1 MSYIKNE
8 ILSIPILQTEFNINE
23 YIINNVSL
31 NKISIIIKEEYLY
44 LNVSLNYISHDSD
57 EVLSVTSAPIY
68 IHGEQFANFVN
79 IKKLMSTVSELFNIT
94 INSNPPAI
102 SAYEYIPKKFTS
114 GLIYD

>member
-1 MSYIKNE
+1 MSDRNN
-8 ILSIPILQTEFNINE
+8 ILSIPILQSELDIAK
-23 YIINNVSL
+23 YVINNVTL
-31 NKISIIIKEEYLY
+31 NKISININEEYLY
-44 LNVSLNYISHDSD
+44 LNATLNYISQDSG
-57 EVLSVTSAPIY
+57 EVSYVTSAPIY